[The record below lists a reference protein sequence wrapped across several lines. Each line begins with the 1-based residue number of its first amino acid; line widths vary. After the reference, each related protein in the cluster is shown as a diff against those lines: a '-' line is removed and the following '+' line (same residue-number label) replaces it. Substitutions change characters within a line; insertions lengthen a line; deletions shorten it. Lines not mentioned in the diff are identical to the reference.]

1 MPNRLFVALA
11 VTAGIVATTVAC
23 ADELPNTALVE
34 EGPLPDDLVTTTVP
48 TTLPPNDL
56 GPPALSDT
64 STVSTVGIDAITFG
78 MTLDQAQEAAGS
90 YFSRVDAA
98 QADACYD
105 AEALEGPAGLAFTVE
120 NGTVEALTVA
130 EPGVTTRSGAGVGSS
145 IPELQALFGDRLRVT
160 EDEDGSTTAT
170 FVPTDPEDANYRII
184 FESSDGTV
192 SAYRSGRLPVVRDG
206 C

>member
-1 MPNRLFVALA
+1 MQKLGFLALLL
-11 VTAGIVATTVAC
+11 VFLTGC
-23 ADELPNTALVE
+23 AQYDNKRGVE
-34 EGPLPDDLVTTTVP
+34 
-48 TTLPPNDL
+48 
-56 GPPALSDT
+56 
-64 STVSTVGIDAITFG
+64 VSWSPEAI
-78 MTLDQAQEAAGS
+78 GS
-90 YFSRVDAA
+90 F
-98 QADACYD
+98 
-105 AEALEGPAGLAFTVE
+105 
-120 NGTVEALTVA
+120 